1 MIAVLVVRDGTL
13 PAGAEEAAG
22 EAGGRVLLAGSG
34 TAEAARSLEGALEE
48 VWSWEAGAFRP
59 GAWGAALAEELAAED
74 VVVLPASADGRD
86 LAPRLAFALGRP
98 LYAPTLAVG
107 PGGATLVRGGGLA
120 VVEVEFDGPVVATL
134 QPGSRGNDAR
144 DRGAPRVR
152 HLSVGVPA
160 VADATMLEVL
170 EPDAATIDLAEAKRI
185 VAGGAGLGSPD
196 VMATLTRA
204 AAALGC
210 ATGATRVLSDA
221 GWVPFSRQI
230 GTTGVVVEP
239 DLYVAFGISGAV
251 QHVSG
256 IGSPR
261 DVVAVNTDASS
272 PMMQLADLAIVTDA
286 PAMVAELARRL
297 GLSEPGSTGSTDV
310 TDSTAGGPPEG
321 TDHGRGL

>member
-1 MIAVLVVRDGTL
+1 MIAVLVVRAGTL
-13 PAGAEEAAG
+13 PAGAEEAVG
-22 EAGGRVLLAGSG
+22 EAGGRALLAGSG
-34 TAEAARSLEGALEE
+34 TDEAAGSLQGAVGEATL
-48 VWSWEAGAFRP
+48 WECGPFRH
-59 GAWGAALAEELAAED
+59 GAWAVALAPGLVGED

-86 LAPRLAFALGRP
+86 LAPRLAHALNRP
-98 LYAPTLAVG
+98 LYAPTLAVD
-107 PGGATLVRGGGLA
+107 PEGATLVRGGGLA
-120 VVEVEFDGPVVATL
+120 VVDVRFDGPVVATL
-134 QPGSRGNDAR
+134 QPGSRGTGPR
-144 DRGAPRVR
+144 DRAPGPVR
-152 HLSVGVPA
+152 RLSSALPDVA
-160 VADATMLEVL
+160 DVADATTVEILQA
-170 EPDAATIDLAEAKRI
+170 DAATIDLAEARRI
-185 VAGGAGLGSPD
+185 VAGGAGLGSPE

-204 AAALGC
+204 AAELGC

-286 PAMVAELARRL
+286 PAMVAALARRL
-297 GLSEPGSTGSTDV
+297 GV
-310 TDSTAGGPPEG
+310 TDPPPASGAADEPA
-321 TDHGRGL
+321 GRGIGDRDV